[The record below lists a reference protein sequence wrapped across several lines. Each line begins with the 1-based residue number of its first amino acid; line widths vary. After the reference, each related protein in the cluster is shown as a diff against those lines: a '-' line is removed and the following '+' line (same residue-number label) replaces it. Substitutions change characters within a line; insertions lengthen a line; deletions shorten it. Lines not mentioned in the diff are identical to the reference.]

1 VADEKVSQPT
11 VENYMQYLE
20 DCFMVYKVQ
29 RYDTK
34 GKEILKS
41 LCKYYITDT
50 GLRNTLL
57 GYRNIDSG
65 HILETLIFLELK
77 RRKYQIYTGKADN
90 EEIDFVIKNQNE
102 IAYIQVAE
110 TVKTPE
116 TLERELRPFKKL
128 KDKYPC
134 FLITLDN
141 DFNKDYE
148 GIKSV
153 NAIDFLCGKVLG

>member
-1 VADEKVSQPT
+1 
-11 VENYMQYLE
+11 
-20 DCFMVYKVQ
+20 
-29 RYDTK
+29 
-34 GKEILKS
+34 
-41 LCKYYITDT
+41 
-50 GLRNTLL
+50 
-57 GYRNIDSG
+57 
-65 HILETLIFLELK
+65 LELK

-110 TVKTPE
+110 TVKNPE
-116 TLERELRPFKKL
+116 ALERELRPLKKT
-128 KDKYPC
+128 KSKYPC
-134 FLITLDN
+134 FLITLDK

>member
-1 VADEKVSQPT
+1 
-11 VENYMQYLE
+11 

-29 RYDTK
+29 RYDIK

-102 IAYIQVAE
+102 VAYIQVAE
-110 TVKTPE
+110 TVKNPE
-116 TLERELRPFKKL
+116 TLERELRPFRKL

-134 FLITLDN
+134 FLITLDK
-141 DFNKDYE
+141 DFNKDYD

-153 NAIDFLCGKVLG
+153 NAIDFLCGNGLG

>member
-1 VADEKVSQPT
+1 
-11 VENYMQYLE
+11 
-20 DCFMVYKVQ
+20 
-29 RYDTK
+29 

-110 TVKTPE
+110 TVKNTE
-116 TLERELRPFKKL
+116 TLERELRPFRKL

-134 FLITLDN
+134 FLITLDK